1 MKTRVWALLIL
12 ISLGLACTESDLRS
26 SDDHMIDPAVLDGI
40 FSDFAGS
47 NGPGCAF
54 AVSQAGQVI
63 VTRAYGSAN
72 LEHDIQNTPETV
84 FEPGSVSKQFTAAA
98 TILLALDGEISLDD
112 DIRDYLP
119 EIPDYGQMI
128 TIRHLLNHTSGLRD
142 WGSIAGI
149 GGWPRT
155 TRVHTHGHMIDIA
168 SRQRALNYPPGQ
180 YYSYTNT
187 GYNLQAVLIER
198 VTGQTFED
206 FSQERIFQPLGM
218 TKTQWRDDFN
228 EIVQDRA
235 VAYRNNGDGSWSQ
248 LMPFENVHGN
258 GGLLT
263 TVGDLLKFTHNL
275 DTGATVGG
283 TEFVAQMHQQGVLNS
298 GREIDYAS
306 GLRIGEY
313 KGVREVQH
321 SGSTAGYR
329 GHLTRF
335 PDQEIAVSVMCN
347 AASANVT
354 AARLAYSVADLYL
367 ENTIDEQMVP
377 IAGIELPT
385 DKLRS
390 FTGRY
395 RHTRTNT
402 ALEIGLF
409 DGILILQESNFGM
422 GESVGTPLTPV
433 SETRLEASALGA
445 TIEFENT
452 SPGQRASATYTMD
465 GDAARLEPVDDF
477 APTVAELAGY
487 VGTYHSDEA
496 EVTYTIAVRDGAL
509 AILDRYGRG
518 QTLEPIYLDAFSVRA
533 EIVMTGSL
541 GTITFRRDDSGRI
554 DGLSVSQG
562 RVWNLRFERLQ

>member
-1 MKTRVWALLIL
+1 MKIRIWVLLL
-12 ISLGLACTESDLRS
+12 PISLGLACTESDRRPSGGHTIDS
-26 SDDHMIDPAVLDGI
+26 SAFDDI
-40 FSDFAGS
+40 FTDFVAS

-54 AVSQAGQVI
+54 AVSHAGQVI
-63 VTRAYGSAN
+63 ETRAYGSAN
-72 LEHDIQNTPETV
+72 LEHAIQNTPETI

-98 TILLALDGEISLDD
+98 TVLLALDGEISLDD

-119 EIPDYGQMI
+119 EIPDYGEV
-128 TIRHLLNHTSGLRD
+128 IRVRDLLNHTSGLRD

-155 TRVHTHGHMIDIA
+155 TRIHTHTHMLDIA

-198 VTGQTFED
+198 VTGQTFEE
-206 FSQERIFQPLGM
+206 FSQERVFQPLGM
-218 TKTQWRDDFN
+218 TKTQWRNDFS
-228 EIVQDRA
+228 EIVQDRS
-235 VAYRNNGDGSWSQ
+235 VAYRHNSDGSWNQ

-275 DTGATVGG
+275 DTGETVGG
-283 TEFVAQMHQQGVLNS
+283 PEFVAHMHQQGVLNS

-313 KGVREVQH
+313 RGVREVQH

-347 AASANVT
+347 TASAN
-354 AARLAYSVADLYL
+354 AGSLAHSVADLYL

-395 RHTRTNT
+395 RNTRTNT
-402 ALEIGLF
+402 AIGIVLSEGTLF
-409 DGILILQESNFGM
+409 LQESNFGL
-422 GESVGTPLTPV
+422 GEPVGSPLTPV

-452 SPGQRASATYTMD
+452 SPGERASATYTID
-465 GDAARLEPVDDF
+465 GVAARLEPVDDF
-477 APTVAELAGY
+477 TPTIAGLAGY
-487 VGTYHSDEA
+487 VGKYHSDEA
-496 EVTYTIAVRDGAL
+496 EVTYTIVVRDGAL
-509 AILDRYGRG
+509 AILDRYDRG
-518 QTLEPIYLDAFSVRA
+518 QTLKPIYPDAFSARA
-533 EIVMTGSL
+533 EIVMTGSF
-541 GTITFRRDDSGRI
+541 GDDYFPAR
-554 DGLSVSQG
+554 
-562 RVWNLRFERLQ
+562 

>member
-1 MKTRVWALLIL
+1 ML
-12 ISLGLACTESDLRS
+12 
-26 SDDHMIDPAVLDGI
+26 
-40 FSDFAGS
+40 
-47 NGPGCAF
+47 
-54 AVSQAGQVI
+54 
-63 VTRAYGSAN
+63 
-72 LEHDIQNTPETV
+72 
-84 FEPGSVSKQFTAAA
+84 
-98 TILLALDGEISLDD
+98 
-112 DIRDYLP
+112 
-119 EIPDYGQMI
+119 
-128 TIRHLLNHTSGLRD
+128 
-142 WGSIAGI
+142 
-149 GGWPRT
+149 
-155 TRVHTHGHMIDIA
+155 DIA

-198 VTGQTFED
+198 VTGQTFEE

-218 TKTQWRDDFN
+218 TKTQWRDDFS
-228 EIVQDRA
+228 EIVQDRS
-235 VAYRNNGDGSWSQ
+235 VAYRRNSDGSWSQ

-283 TEFVAQMHQQGVLNS
+283 PAFVAHMHQQGVLNS

-306 GLRIGEY
+306 GLRVGEY
-313 KGVREVQH
+313 RGVREVQH

-347 AASANVT
+347 AASAN
-354 AARLAYSVADLYL
+354 ASSLAHSVADLYL
-367 ENTIDEQMVP
+367 ENTTDEQLVP
-377 IAGIELPT
+377 IDGIELPI

-395 RHTRTNT
+395 RNTRTNT
-402 ALEIGLF
+402 AIGIVLS
-409 DGILILQESNFGM
+409 DGILFLHESNFGM
-422 GESVGTPLTPV
+422 ADPGGSPLTPV
-433 SETRLEASALGA
+433 SETQLEASALGA

-509 AILDRYGRG
+509 AILDRYDRG
-518 QTLEPIYLDAFSVRA
+518 LTLNPIYPDAFSARA

-541 GTITFRRDDSGRI
+541 GTISFRRNDTGRI
-554 DGLSVSQG
+554 DGLNLSQG
-562 RVWNLRFERLQ
+562 RVWDLRFERLQ

>member
-1 MKTRVWALLIL
+1 MKIHVWALLFPIA
-12 ISLGLACTESDLRS
+12 LGLACTDQDRRS
-26 SDDHMIDPAVLDGI
+26 SGGHTIDSSAFDQI
-40 FSDFAGS
+40 FADFVTS

-54 AVSQAGQVI
+54 AVSHAGQVI
-63 VTRAYGSAN
+63 ETRAYGSAN
-72 LEHDIQNTPETV
+72 LEHAIQNTPETV

-98 TILLALDGEISLDD
+98 TVLLALDGEISLDD

-119 EIPDYGQMI
+119 EIPDYGEVI
-128 TIRHLLNHTSGLRD
+128 EVRDLLNHTSGLRD

-155 TRVHTHGHMIDIA
+155 TRIHTHAHMLDIA

-198 VTGQTFED
+198 VTGQTFEE

-218 TKTQWRDDFN
+218 TKTQWRNDFS
-228 EIVQDRA
+228 EIVQDRS
-235 VAYRNNGDGSWSQ
+235 VAYRHNSDGSWSQ

-283 TEFVAQMHQQGVLNS
+283 PEFVAHMHQQGVLNS

-306 GLRIGEY
+306 GLRVGEY
-313 KGVREVQH
+313 RGVREVQH

-347 AASANVT
+347 AASAN
-354 AARLAYSVADLYL
+354 AGSLAHSVADLYL
-367 ENTIDEQMVP
+367 ENTVDEQMVP
-377 IAGIELPT
+377 IAGIELST
-385 DKLRS
+385 DKLQS

-395 RHTRTNT
+395 QNTRTNT
-402 ALEIGLF
+402 AIGIVLSN
-409 DGILILQESNFGM
+409 GILFLQESNFGVEEP
-422 GESVGTPLTPV
+422 GGSPLTPV
-433 SETRLEASALGA
+433 SETQLEARTLGA

-452 SPGQRASATYTMD
+452 SPGERSSATYTID
-465 GDAARLEPVDDF
+465 GDAVRLEPVDGF
-477 APTVAELAGY
+477 APTIPELAGY
-487 VGTYHSDEA
+487 AGKYHSDEA

-509 AILDRYGRG
+509 AILDRYDRG
-518 QTLEPIYLDAFSVRA
+518 QTLSPIYPDAFSARA

-541 GTITFRRDDSGRI
+541 GTITFRRNDTGRI
-554 DGLSVSQG
+554 DSLSVSQS
-562 RVWNLRFERLQ
+562 RVWDLRFEKVQ

>member
-1 MKTRVWALLIL
+1 MKIRVWVLLLPIA
-12 ISLGLACTESDLRS
+12 LGLACTDQDRRS
-26 SDDHMIDPAVLDGI
+26 SGGHTIDSSAFDQI
-40 FSDFAGS
+40 FADFVTS

-54 AVSQAGQVI
+54 AVSHAGQVI
-63 VTRAYGSAN
+63 ETRAYGSAN
-72 LEHDIQNTPETV
+72 LEHAIQNTPETV

-98 TILLALDGEISLDD
+98 TVLLALDGEISLDD

-119 EIPDYGQMI
+119 EIPDYGEVI
-128 TIRHLLNHTSGLRD
+128 EIRDLLNHTSGLRD

-155 TRVHTHGHMIDIA
+155 TRIHTHTHMLDIA

-198 VTGQTFED
+198 VTGQTFEE

-218 TKTQWRDDFN
+218 TKTQWRDDFS
-228 EIVQDRA
+228 EIVRDRS
-235 VAYRNNGDGSWSQ
+235 VAYRRNSDGSWSQ

-283 TEFVAQMHQQGVLNS
+283 PAFVAHMHQQGVLNS

-306 GLRIGEY
+306 GLRVGEY
-313 KGVREVQH
+313 RGVREVQH

-347 AASANVT
+347 AASAN
-354 AARLAYSVADLYL
+354 ASSLAHSVADLYL
-367 ENTIDEQMVP
+367 ENTTDEQLVP
-377 IAGIELPT
+377 IEGIELPI

-395 RHTRTNT
+395 RNTRTNT
-402 ALEIGLF
+402 AIGIVLA
-409 DGILILQESNFGM
+409 DGILFLHESNFGM
-422 GESVGTPLTPV
+422 GDPGGSPLTPV
-433 SETRLEASALGA
+433 SETQLEASALAA

-452 SPGQRASATYTMD
+452 SPGKRASAIYTVD
-465 GDAARLEPVDDF
+465 GDAVRLAPVDDF
-477 APTVAELAGY
+477 APTISELAAY
-487 VGTYHSDEA
+487 VGEYHSDEA

-509 AILDRYGRG
+509 AILDRYDRG
-518 QTLEPIYLDAFSVRA
+518 QTLNPIYPDAFSARA
-533 EIVMTGSL
+533 EIVMTGWL
-541 GTITFRRDDSGRI
+541 GTISFRRNDTGRI
-554 DGLSVSQG
+554 DGLNLSQG
-562 RVWNLRFERLQ
+562 RVWDLRFEKVQ

>member
-1 MKTRVWALLIL
+1 MKIGVWVLLL
-12 ISLGLACTESDLRS
+12 PISLGLACADSDLIPTNGRAIAPMEYDEIFADFIA
-26 SDDHMIDPAVLDGI
+26 SDT
-40 FSDFAGS
+40 
-47 NGPGCAF
+47 PGCAF
-54 AVSQAGQVI
+54 AVSHAGEI
-63 VTRAYGSAN
+63 IEARAYGSAN
-72 LEHDIQNTPETV
+72 LEHDIPNTPETV

-98 TILLALDGEISLDD
+98 TVLLALDGEISLDD
-112 DIRDYLP
+112 NIRDYLP
-119 EIPDYGQMI
+119 EIPDYGEV
-128 TIRHLLNHTSGLRD
+128 IRVRDLLNHTSGLRD

-155 TRVHTHGHMIDIA
+155 TRIHTHTHMLDIA
-168 SRQRALNYPPGQ
+168 SRQRALNYPPRQ

-198 VTGQTFED
+198 VTGQTFEE

-218 TKTQWRDDFN
+218 TKTQWRDDFS

-235 VAYRNNGDGSWSQ
+235 VAYRHNGDGSWNQ

-275 DTGATVGG
+275 DTGAEVGG
-283 TEFVAQMHQQGVLNS
+283 TEFVAQMHQQGVLRS

-335 PDQEIAVSVMCN
+335 PEQEIAVSVMCN
-347 AASANVT
+347 AASAN
-354 AARLAYSVADLYL
+354 ASNLAHSVADLYL
-367 ENTIDEQMVP
+367 ENTVDVTALP
-377 IAGIELPT
+377 IAGVELSS

-395 RHTRTNT
+395 RNTRSNT
-402 ALEIGLF
+402 ALEIGLS
-409 DGILILQESNFGM
+409 DDILILQESNFGT
-422 GESVGTPLTPV
+422 GRPTATPLTPV
-433 SETRLEASALGA
+433 SETQLESAALGA
-445 TIEFENT
+445 TIEFENA
-452 SPGQRASATYTMD
+452 SPGERASATYAID
-465 GDAARLEPVDDF
+465 GDTVRLEPVDGF

-487 VGTYHSDEA
+487 VGKYHSDEA
-496 EVTYTIAVRDGAL
+496 EVTYTIEVRDGAL
-509 AILDRYGRG
+509 AILDRYNRG
-518 QTLEPIYLDAFSVRA
+518 QTLSPIYPDAFSARA

-541 GTITFRRDDSGRI
+541 GTITFRRDDNGQV
-554 DGLSVSQG
+554 DGLSVSQS
-562 RVWNLRFERLQ
+562 RVWNLRFEKQ